1 MVNKLKDIC
10 CRRQPVTLD
19 AGWHREFS
27 LASETVTLNAA
38 FGPPMSS
45 RLFQELPTAAANPKA
60 PKQNETC
67 ATMLQHM
74 WPHMGWK
81 MLLICAGRCSSH
93 GLENALHMGWN
104 MFSYG
109 SEDALCV
116 GWKILST
123 RDGRYS
129 PCRLEDAVHMS

>member
-1 MVNKLKDIC
+1 ML
-10 CRRQPVTLD
+10 
-19 AGWHREFS
+19 S
-27 LASETVTLNAA
+27 

-45 RLFQELPTAAANPKA
+45 RLFQELPTAAANPRA
-60 PKQNETC
+60 PKQNETP
-67 ATMLQHM
+67 AVLQHT

-93 GLENALHMGWN
+93 GLEDALHMGWK

-123 RDGRYS
+123 WDGIYSPCRLKDAPHIDWKMFFMRVGRYS
-129 PCRLEDAVHMS
+129 LCRLEDAVHMS